1 MILELW
7 SGNVQAYEAL
17 LNIPCTISYHRG
29 LPIHMDCLV
38 RSSMSQGMLRI
49 VKTPDGKTFRI
60 ENDNTGKWL
69 LNRKRAIKTSDEPHP
84 CYRNPEV
91 EICFDE

>member
-1 MILELW
+1 
-7 SGNVQAYEAL
+7 
-17 LNIPCTISYHRG
+17 
-29 LPIHMDCLV
+29 
-38 RSSMSQGMLRI
+38 MSQGMLRI
-49 VKTPDGKTFRI
+49 VKTPDGKIFRI

>member
-1 MILELW
+1 MATYKLTKLFSIYHVPFITVAVSRFTW
-7 SGNVQAYEAL
+7 IAL
-17 LNIPCTISYHRG
+17 FT
-29 LPIHMDCLV
+29 
-38 RSSMSQGMLRI
+38 SSMSQGMLRI
-49 VKTPDGKTFRI
+49 VKTPDGKIFRI